1 MTWRGKLELGLK
13 ENAASR
19 KDNLPPCQ
27 IRGIEVPCGPGRSP
41 EIPQAR
47 RDRIH
52 VIELDIH
59 GGGNQL
65 PAVTAQ
71 ILSVSVES

>member
-1 MTWRGKLELGLK
+1 MTWRDKLALGPK
-13 ENAASR
+13 ENAVYR
-19 KDNLPPCQ
+19 KENLPPRQ
-27 IRGIEVPCGPGRSP
+27 IRGIEVPCAPGRSP

-59 GGGNQL
+59 GGDNQL

-71 ILSVSVES
+71 ILSVTRDS

>member
-1 MTWRGKLELGLK
+1 MTWRDKSELGPK
-13 ENAASR
+13 ENAAYR

-27 IRGIEVPCGPGRSP
+27 IRIEVPCGPGRSP

-59 GGGNQL
+59 GGGDQL
-65 PAVTAQ
+65 PAATAQ
-71 ILSVSVES
+71 ILSVARES